1 MSKNKI
7 KNEKAITLIALIV
20 TIIVLL
26 ILAGVSIAVLTGD
39 NSILRRSSEAKI
51 TTKIAEI
58 EEQANL
64 IYTSEL
70 ITKLKAPTGD
80 RDVALA
86 TVCGKLQEEYGED
99 KITYSS
105 TEAPQVKSVVINQTE
120 LSIMRGGTDTV
131 TATVVPKATSGGAWY
146 AVVEGKYYKIYI
158 PEGKKQIKIDR
169 TETPNVNGGGDLPTA
184 TFTSNNAKVTVNES
198 TGAIT
203 VANDATGTATI
214 TASAG
219 GVASTNE
226 CTVTVLSAIGSIS
239 VAPTSKTLGTGETA
253 QIGTTNTA
261 DIIVTPNASVAST
274 VAEPVT
280 YSYSSVE
287 PTKVSVSNAGVISG
301 EAVTTGSVNV
311 TITATGT
318 ISGTTTD
325 SVTVAVTVT
334 PVLGKFQ
341 TVVTDS
347 PNPGDGIA
355 YYYTGENPQPGTSTT
370 TEITASNMGQFLG
383 MKVNYTPGGYLTI
396 GSTTVGQGANYRV
409 FYIDVAGKY
418 GNAGTIYLKAEED
431 SNYATLSSITDPQ
444 VSDIATNFNKEWTGS
459 TYASSPAE
467 NMTYV
472 NKLLNKNIWSV
483 YKDTAGIANYVVGA
497 PDLEMWVDGYNKFL
511 SKNSPTN
518 GTYYAHNYTVS
529 ASTTGV
535 GTNNGKGYYIGINN
549 AYGNN
554 DGYSTAT
561 STMVNSSSYASGSV
575 AADRVK
581 AWNNGGY
588 YWLASPSAEDSNNV
602 MIVYGSVSIVCDY
615 GYDSSLAFCPLVSCN
630 SGVAISE
637 KAE

>member
-1 MSKNKI
+1 MMKKNSKKEKNK
-7 KNEKAITLIALIV
+7 KLGDRGITLIALIV

-26 ILAGVSIAVLTGD
+26 ILAGVSIAVLTGE
-39 NSILRRSSEAKI
+39 NGILNRATEAKQTNEQKTAEEELKLGIVSLSTDYYSKTTRPSTFREFIFTEESEADLNKY
-51 TTKIAEI
+51 
-58 EEQANL
+58 L
-64 IYTSEL
+64 SE
-70 ITKLKAPTGD
+70 
-80 RDVALA
+80 
-86 TVCGKLQEEYGED
+86 
-99 KITYSS
+99 
-105 TEAPQVKSVVINQTE
+105 
-120 LSIMRGGTDTV
+120 
-131 TATVVPKATSGGAWY
+131 
-146 AVVEGKYYKIYI
+146 
-158 PEGKKQIKIDR
+158 
-169 TETPNVNGGGDLPTA
+169 TA
-184 TFTSNNAKVTVNES
+184 TFDDTNYTITYKNILYEVEENGTISKSEGIILDKTNIDNLQIVTNGTNVTYGETTINATTVNLTGNITWSVKNNSSVVLLTPSADGKTVTIKANQAGSATIVASCSGKTKECSVTVTS
-198 TGAIT
+198 VTAVTSIT
-203 VANDATGTATI
+203 LDKSSGT
-214 TASAG
+214 
-219 GVASTNE
+219 V
-226 CTVTVLSAIGSIS
+226 
-239 VAPTSKTLGTGETA
+239 
-253 QIGTTNTA
+253 
-261 DIIVTPNASVAST
+261 
-274 VAEPVT
+274 
-280 YSYSSVE
+280 
-287 PTKVSVSNAGVISG
+287 NAGDNFV
-301 EAVTTGSVNV
+301 
-311 TITATGT
+311 ITATTNGTENLTWNWEKTSGNTSLTITTSGTGKTMGT
-318 ISGTTTD
+318 IVGSGAGTAV
-325 SVTVAVTVT
+325 VTVSAPNATAQTCTITVQEVGYFKTIVTNQET
-334 PVLGKFQ
+334 
-341 TVVTDS
+341 
-347 PNPGDGIA
+347 GDGIA

-431 SNYATLSSITDPQ
+431 SNYAALSSITDPQ